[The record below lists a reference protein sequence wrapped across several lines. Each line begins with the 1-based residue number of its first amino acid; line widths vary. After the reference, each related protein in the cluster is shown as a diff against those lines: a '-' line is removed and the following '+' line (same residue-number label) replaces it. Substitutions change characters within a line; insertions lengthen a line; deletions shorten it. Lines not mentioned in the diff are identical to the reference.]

1 MELINCHYSAL
12 LYFGN
17 MRAYNHKE
25 FVKDNMHIQTSPGGS
40 LFPYY
45 YKDGEL
51 FCLHFGSYFSDEDGV
66 IAMMKAE
73 EEFVTEHH
81 RPMGIWI
88 DFYETKLTDRVI
100 QEFIEILKHIKSQ
113 TTKLGIVGCSF
124 ITWWKMN
131 RLIKKSELL
140 SSLPVKYFDDP
151 ETAKT

>member
-1 MELINCHYSAL
+1 
-12 LYFGN
+12 

-151 ETAKT
+151 EAAKTWLVSALE